1 MKRLRFE
8 GYSDDTFGEYG
19 VTNIDHDDCA
29 TSTHRAFRVSS
40 GTDAVVVVG
49 VHAPKGTPG
58 AWMIGIQMDNQDGDF
73 GGALPAW
80 PIRFV
85 RADRPYTPALEI
97 DAPDDVV
104 VELLIDKK
112 GGG

>member
-1 MKRLRFE
+1 MEGQQPLPAALFMQAVEPQRRGLLQPPQALPIAGLGEGDIGQVQGDAGRGRSFQRRLQ
-8 GYSDDTFGEYG
+8 
-19 VTNIDHDDCA
+19 
-29 TSTHRAFRVSS
+29 
-40 GTDAVVVVG
+40 
-49 VHAPKGTPG
+49 G
-58 AWMIGIQMDNQDGDF
+58 AAQQDGDF

-85 RADRPYTPALEI
+85 TSGRPYTPALEI
-97 DAPDDVV
+97 DAPDDVA